1 MLMKFSDENVRPCAM
16 TTTFH
21 TSDRYFA
28 SVTIGTITIMSIE
41 RWLHMSRRSLI
52 TVRLAYVIYGMLLVL
67 AAVLTGARI
76 WLILVKNFQEG
87 WEPVLRGVLGGLCF
101 LTISLSYFEVFK
113 LIRRHQQQVQASQS
127 SWSTVQPSMNLAKY
141 KKSVYTILLILVV
154 FLLCLVPNIICMSV
168 IFLLNMC
175 NKPFAIVYH
184 VSFTLFYMSSALNP
198 LLYCCRIKEIGHEV
212 RLRIKKVICKGWQN
226 INFTLLGAPNLDK

>member
-1 MLMKFSDENVRPCAM
+1 MLVCGYDGKCSHFGVNLEKFILKNSFIYSSCRPLITQPLYAVYMLMKFSDENVRPCAM

-52 TVRLAYVIYGMLLVL
+52 TVRLANVIYGMLLVL

-76 WLILVKNFQEG
+76 WLILVKKFQEG

-113 LIRRHQQQVQASQS
+113 LIRCHQQQVQASQS
-127 SWSTVQPSMNLAKY
+127 S
-141 KKSVYTILLILVV
+141 
-154 FLLCLVPNIICMSV
+154 
-168 IFLLNMC
+168 
-175 NKPFAIVYH
+175 
-184 VSFTLFYMSSALNP
+184 
-198 LLYCCRIKEIGHEV
+198 
-212 RLRIKKVICKGWQN
+212 
-226 INFTLLGAPNLDK
+226 